1 VDEAIARG
9 FLPAAPRPRAGA
21 RPSACEICDFL
32 LVCGPEEERRS
43 QRKDRAALAALRR
56 LRELP

>member
-32 LVCGPEEERRS
+32 LVCGPDEERRS